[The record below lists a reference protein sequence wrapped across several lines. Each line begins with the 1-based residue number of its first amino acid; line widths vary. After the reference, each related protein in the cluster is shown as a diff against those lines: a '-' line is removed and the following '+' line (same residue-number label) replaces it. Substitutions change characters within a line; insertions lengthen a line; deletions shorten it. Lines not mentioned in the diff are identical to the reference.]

1 MGNSGNSPGIS
12 ERRASGRDQDLK
24 DLEEL
29 PKPGGGNLKD
39 TIECRSL
46 RPFFTIGVRI
56 NKRTLSPRRKERKE

>member
-1 MGNSGNSPGIS
+1 
-12 ERRASGRDQDLK
+12 LK